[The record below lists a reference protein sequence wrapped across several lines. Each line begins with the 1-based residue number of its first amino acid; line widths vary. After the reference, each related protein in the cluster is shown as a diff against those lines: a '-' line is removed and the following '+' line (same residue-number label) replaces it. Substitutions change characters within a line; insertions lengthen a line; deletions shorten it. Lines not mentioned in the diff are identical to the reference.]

1 MKCSRWW
8 HNALRV
14 RSISKWLTVE
24 RLKVADTFVLCEKG
38 FECRSIYFGLE
49 KKKIWGKKM
58 WTYIPSLRQK
68 QTCRIQIIFS
78 LGRGKCLLGGP
89 ECYFSDWFV
98 YGFHA
103 DLLYLGHVNLRW
115 MGCVIK
121 SKILWS
127 LLNEKMEDKKKIVR
141 FVSFVYFSWQLLQ
154 VMSRRNWYIDTFVG
168 CVCVQPELGLVSSG
182 TTSSA
187 RAIIALFNKYP
198 SLFSDFPLFL
208 IFFFQNILFINN
220 NNSRPKCWLANT
232 CLAPLDK

>member
-1 MKCSRWW
+1 MFQVVTQRAPCTIHIKVTYSWEIESSRYFCIVRKRI
-8 HNALRV
+8 RV
-14 RSISKWLTVE
+14 SFDLFW
-24 RLKVADTFVLCEKG
+24 
-38 FECRSIYFGLE
+38 FG
-49 KKKIWGKKM
+49 KKKIWGEKM

-168 CVCVQPELGLVSSG
+168 CVFVCNRNLGWSLPEQPVPHERSSPFS
-182 TTSSA
+182 TN
-187 RAIIALFNKYP
+187 IP
-198 SLFSDFPLFL
+198 LFSLISPCFL
-208 IFFFQNILFINN
+208 YSFFKIFFL
-220 NNSRPKCWLANT
+220 
-232 CLAPLDK
+232 